1 MRHLGLT
8 RPNSACGR
16 LCRGGFTL
24 LEVSLSLVIVSVI
37 MMAIG
42 SSILL
47 ASKAIPSTDSPP
59 QCTNRAASQ
68 TEYIASE
75 LKYALAV
82 PQRTGNSIT
91 FTVPDRSGDGLAEE
105 IRYSWSGSAGD
116 PILRWYNGGDAAVVL
131 EDVHSFEM
139 LYDLE
144 TITQQVTSE
153 IESFQTILRRFNN
166 IEVYSNYPIRD
177 DRWVGQYFKPTLPAS
192 AVSWS
197 ITKVATYVAAS
208 GSATGV
214 SKVQIR
220 SATPGGFPGMNVLDE
235 VTLYENT
242 LSPSVYTFRE
252 FIFDSATDIPADQG
266 AAIVIAH
273 VSGYESCQVPVRIS
287 WSGSPNMHYVETDN
301 YGIIWDAQDDKS
313 MIFTV
318 YGTFKIEGAPVTQIN
333 YFLQHISVK
342 VQVGV
347 ASASAVYIATDI
359 VNTPEVTAP

>member
-1 MRHLGLT
+1 MRRLELVK
-8 RPNSACGR
+8 PNSASSR

-37 MMAIG
+37 MIAIG

-47 ASKAIPSTDSPP
+47 ASKAIPSSDSPP
-59 QCTNRAASQ
+59 QCTNRAASEA
-68 TEYIASE
+68 EYMSSE
-75 LKYALAV
+75 LKYALTV
-82 PQRTGNSIT
+82 TQRTANSIT

-105 IRYSWSGSAGD
+105 IRYAWSGTPGD
-116 PILRWYNGGDAAVVL
+116 SILRWYNGGDAAAVL

-139 LYDLE
+139 LYDIE
-144 TITQQVTSE
+144 TISQQVTSK
-153 IESFQTILRRFNN
+153 IKSFQTILRGFNN
-166 IEVYSNYPIRD
+166 IEVFSNYPIRD
-177 DRWVGQYFKPTLPAS
+177 DRWVGQYFKPNLPAS

-214 SKVQIR
+214 SNVQIR

-266 AAIVIAH
+266 AALVIAH
-273 VSGYESCQVPVRIS
+273 VSGDESCQVPVRVS

-301 YGIIWDAQDDKS
+301 YGITWDAMDDRS

-318 YGTFKIEGAPVTQIN
+318 YGTYKIEGPPVTQTN

-342 VQVGV
+342 AQVGV
-347 ASASAVYIATDI
+347 APASAVHTATDI
-359 VNTPEVTAP
+359 VNTPEVPAP